1 MIITTWYSC
10 MAGASRCQSDSNAW
24 KEHHKGRLTAL
35 EHHELYTNWSSIYFL
50 HELQF
55 VWVAPIIITYSNT
68 TPVFSNCI
76 FRFFLS
82 VFFNDN
88 FIALFT
94 SCLKIFHLQIAQKK
108 WRDTKVQ
115 SPICHSRKVA
125 AETRESFINVCSNR
139 GYISWNELRN

>member
-1 MIITTWYSC
+1 
-10 MAGASRCQSDSNAW
+10 MAGASKCQSDSNAW

-35 EHHELYTNWSSIYFL
+35 ENHELYTNWGSIYFL

-82 VFFNDN
+82 VSFNDN